1 MTEQEVRRVARRRRL
16 PSRICFVFVLLGIL
30 SPAAAAAE
38 ILIEPRVGFHGV
50 FQLGQPF
57 PLEVNL
63 ENIGPPVEGIL
74 EIEVWKG
81 GAAQGGAAYRTF
93 HRREV
98 FLPARS
104 RRTVQFTIDPDLL
117 SRPLKIQF
125 TSSAASAS
133 RELDLR
139 RHFSPAPVVLTLAEG
154 SAVPLTSLGASL
166 TNRVVA
172 LSVSELPQDARALV
186 GVSHLVIYDLSLRD
200 LSRAQAPRSII
211 GWRPAAGW

>member
-1 MTEQEVRRVARRRRL
+1 MLVGDDCPAA
-16 PSRICFVFVLLGIL
+16 SSSFSCFSGCL

-81 GAAQGGAAYRTF
+81 GAAQGGVAYRTF

-125 TSSAASAS
+125 TSSAATRLAGA
-133 RELDLR
+133 RL
-139 RHFSPAPVVLTLAEG
+139 AP
-154 SAVPLTSLGASL
+154 PLL
-166 TNRVVA
+166 
-172 LSVSELPQDARALV
+172 ARA
-186 GVSHLVIYDLSLRD
+186 GGIDR
-200 LSRAQAPRSII
+200 
-211 GWRPAAGW
+211 